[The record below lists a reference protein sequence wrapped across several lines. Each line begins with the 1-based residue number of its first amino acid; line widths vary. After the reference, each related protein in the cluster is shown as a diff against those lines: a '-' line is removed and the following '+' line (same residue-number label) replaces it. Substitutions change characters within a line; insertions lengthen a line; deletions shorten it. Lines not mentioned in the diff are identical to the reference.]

1 MPFETQIVVAA
12 VILVFGFFM
21 VLVAWAERRAG
32 GSFDDAPA
40 TAPAKAP
47 AELPEETEELRPAA

>member
-40 TAPAKAP
+40 TPP
-47 AELPEETEELRPAA
+47 AELPEETEELRSAA